1 MPAIIFFEHLKDTIH
16 LCSTS
21 FGFHKRSL
29 STLLFFSF
37 KVICLFTVATFSP
50 IFDFQEFYYGIPSC
64 DFFLIY
70 PFWNFILQIC
80 VLIFSQVLDYSCL
93 LFLQICFC
101 LSFSLLIFCISNT
114 HILELFTTFHS
125 SFIFFLHLLCIF
137 CSVFLAWLSSNIL
150 PSRLQTFSS
159 HVFLLLLSPF
169 LKIQLLGLSLISCI
183 AYSCL

>member
-1 MPAIIFFEHLKDTIH
+1 MPAIIFFQHLKDTIH

-21 FGFHKRSL
+21 FGFCKRSL

-50 IFDFQEFYYGIPSC
+50 VFDFQEFYYGIPSC

-101 LSFSLLIFCISNT
+101 LSFSLLIFCISNYT
-114 HILELFTTFHS
+114 YLRAFHYIPQLIYILFTST
-125 SFIFFLHLLCIF
+125 LYLLLCIF
-137 CSVFLAWLSSNIL
+137 
-150 PSRLQTFSS
+150 
-159 HVFLLLLSPF
+159 
-169 LKIQLLGLSLISCI
+169 SLVIF
-183 AYSCL
+183 